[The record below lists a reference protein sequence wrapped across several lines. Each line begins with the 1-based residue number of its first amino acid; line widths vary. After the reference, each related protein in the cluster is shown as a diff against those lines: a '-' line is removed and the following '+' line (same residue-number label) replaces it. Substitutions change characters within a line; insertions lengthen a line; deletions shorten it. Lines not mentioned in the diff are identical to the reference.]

1 MKESL
6 IQCPKCK
13 SEICSEVSNDKF
25 TIWNCFA
32 CGFTSNSTM
41 FHSNKKQTEE
51 FLPELYKALCFIDDK
66 GYSWYPN
73 SVIQENKSMLFAE
86 GKSISDWKWSAV
98 KSKDGK
104 PDMTT
109 KKEFEQ
115 GDFAKALVYI
125 S

>member
-1 MKESL
+1 MINSL
-6 IQCPKCK
+6 YGIALHVGLLLILPCFIQ
-13 SEICSEVSNDKF
+13 I
-25 TIWNCFA
+25 
-32 CGFTSNSTM
+32 
-41 FHSNKKQTEE
+41 KKQTEE